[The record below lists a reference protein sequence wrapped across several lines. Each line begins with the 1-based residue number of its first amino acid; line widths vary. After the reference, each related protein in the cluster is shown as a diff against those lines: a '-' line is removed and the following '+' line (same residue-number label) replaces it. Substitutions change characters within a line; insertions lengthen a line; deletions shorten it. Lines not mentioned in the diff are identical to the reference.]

1 MRIRPLAV
9 VAVTSAVI
17 AGCGTAVPTV
27 PVSTTASARAV
38 ARQVSTYLVHPSAH
52 PVKLTKATRP
62 LKISYTYEGKQYTL
76 QDYLTRAKVNGFV
89 VLDGQKIVAERY
101 VKADRNTRF
110 QSWSVAKSFTSAA
123 VGIALK
129 EGHIRSIDD
138 SVTRYL
144 PELRSSGYAGVSIRN
159 LLRMSSGIDWDEKSD
174 AIRLQLAA
182 AAGRPL
188 STIAAQQVRGQKPG
202 TAFNYTSMNTY
213 VLSMLIHRVTG
224 VPYHRYVESK
234 IWKPAGMESTVRIG
248 NDRHGESLG
257 YCCYFATARDFAR
270 FGLLYLRGGKAHGR
284 QVVPRS
290 WVNLSTRP
298 SASFNKNYGLNW
310 WLGGGGQRDFMAAG
324 FGGQY
329 IYVSPKQGVVIVIT
343 SVRGDST
350 GHMLQGESLT
360 AFRAIAAEVA
370 RTR

>member
-1 MRIRPLAV
+1 
-9 VAVTSAVI
+9 
-17 AGCGTAVPTV
+17 
-27 PVSTTASARAV
+27 
-38 ARQVSTYLVHPSAH
+38 
-52 PVKLTKATRP
+52 
-62 LKISYTYEGKQYTL
+62 
-76 QDYLTRAKVNGFV
+76 
-89 VLDGQKIVAERY
+89 
-101 VKADRNTRF
+101 
-110 QSWSVAKSFTSAA
+110 
-123 VGIALK
+123 
-129 EGHIRSIDD
+129 
-138 SVTRYL
+138 
-144 PELRSSGYAGVSIRN
+144 
-159 LLRMSSGIDWDEKSD
+159 MSSGIDWDEKSD

-188 STIAAQQVRGQKPG
+188 STIAARQVRGQKPG
-202 TAFNYTSMNTY
+202 TAFNYTSMNTF

-224 VPYHRYVESK
+224 VPYHRYVESR

-310 WLGGGGQRDFMAAG
+310 WLGGGGKRDFMAAG

-329 IYVSPKQGVVIVIT
+329 IYVSPEQGVVIVST
-343 SVRGDST
+343 SVRGRST
-350 GHMLQGESLT
+350 GHALQGESLT

>member
-1 MRIRPLAV
+1 MRIRPLAAV
-9 VAVTSAVI
+9 VVTSAII
-17 AGCGTAVPTV
+17 AGCGRALPTV

-38 ARQVSTYLVHPSAH
+38 ARQVSTDVVHPSAH

-62 LKISYTYEGKQYTL
+62 LKVSYTYGGKQYTL

-101 VKADRNTRF
+101 LQADRNTRF

-129 EGHIRSIDD
+129 EGYIRSIDD
-138 SVTRYL
+138 QVVRYL
-144 PELRSSGYAGVSIRN
+144 PELRGSGYAGVSIRN
-159 LLRMSSGIDWDEKSD
+159 LLRMSSGIDWDEKTD

-188 STIAAQQVRGQKPG
+188 STIAAQQVRAKKPG
-202 TAFNYTSMNTY
+202 TVFNYTSLNSY
-213 VLSMLIHRVTG
+213 VLSMLIHRATKM
-224 VPYHRYVESK
+224 PYYSYVESR
-234 IWKPAGMESTVRIG
+234 IWKPAGMASTVRLG
-248 NDRHGESLG
+248 NDRNGESLG
-257 YCCYFATARDFAR
+257 YCCYLATARDFAR
-270 FGLLYLRGGKAHGR
+270 FGLLYLHGGKAHGR
-284 QVVPRS
+284 QVVPGS

-298 SASFNKNYGLNW
+298 SSSFNKNYGLNW

-329 IYVSPKQGVVIVIT
+329 IYVSPKKGVVIVTT
-343 SVRGDST
+343 SIRGGLT
-350 GHMLQGESLT
+350 GHQLQGETMT

-370 RTR
+370 KSR